1 MLDRE
6 VDVTFLVSQ
15 LRQQFVFGAVYDFD
29 FEVDGGGEFFPH
41 QVTNFIE
48 VEAEVSK
55 ANDHL
60 QCLQC
65 IFVIAA
71 RLCFAIDQMVG
82 QQTNQCVMPD
92 DARAQ
97 AGFGG

>member
-6 VDVTFLVSQ
+6 GDVTFLVSQ
-15 LRQQFVFGAVYDFD
+15 LRQQFVFGAVHDFG
-29 FEVDGGGEFFPH
+29 FEVDGGGELFPH

-48 VEAEVSK
+48 VEAEASE

-65 IFVIAA
+65 IFIVAA

-82 QQTNQCVMPD
+82 
-92 DARAQ
+92 
-97 AGFGG
+97 